1 MRTYD
6 GEPMRDVLLEQLDPT
21 AHTEFLVYVMGPYTT
36 VRLDYYLRDDVDVA
50 ESDIDLGAFGNAE
63 ADFLDELREI
73 VEWLRTE
80 LGVNAFLAVDPAIPT
95 ETHPEETD
103 QERMNVIS
111 QSKAYAEAS
120 NAVVFILPKA
130 GVRDGVDIE
139 IGAVLSSFDL
149 GHDEGTPQKPPQRF
163 HVFREYSVA
172 SATLD
177 AVPHE
182 YEVALTEYGTRS
194 ELQDQIARFLAGV
207 LRSEQR
213 GDLPPV
219 DDETETNEGS
229 GE

>member
-6 GEPMRDVLLEQLDPT
+6 GTPMRDILLDRLEPT
-21 AHTEFLVYVMGPYTT
+21 AHSEFLVYVMGPYTT
-36 VRLDYYLRDDVDVA
+36 FRLDYYLRDDVDVDEDA
-50 ESDIDLGAFGNAE
+50 IDLGAFGDAE
-63 ADFLDELREI
+63 ADLLDELREV
-73 VEWLRTE
+73 VEWLRSE

-95 ETHPEETD
+95 ENSPEETD
-103 QERMNVIS
+103 EERMNVIS
-111 QSKAYAEAS
+111 QSKAYAAAS
-120 NAVVFILPKA
+120 NAVVFVLPRA

-139 IGAVLSSFDL
+139 IGAVLSGFDL
-149 GHDEGTPQKPPQRF
+149 GHGEGTPRKPPQRF
-163 HVFREYSVA
+163 HVFREHGVA

-207 LRSEQR
+207 LRSEHR

-219 DDETETNEGS
+219 DADAETNGGS
-229 GE
+229 EE